1 MRYRL
6 DRLDAARA
14 LARRQNLCGA
24 RYPWMSGEDGSEQ
37 CESWDIGLCETH
49 ITADVA
55 YAADRYREITGDGTL
70 DGSLSQL
77 YLETARYWLSRFT
90 WEPDRNQYSSFF
102 VKGPDEYCGAAVN
115 NTFTNYLA
123 RHNVRLAL
131 RHAAMDG
138 GERGRL
144 KHFEEHVALL
154 YDPKRHLYLQD
165 ELFDR
170 LEPMP
175 DGHAQ
180 GEPLYKSVCFD
191 RMQRYRALKQADLV
205 QLMTMFPDDFSDGEK
220 RAVWDRYEPLTV
232 HDSSL
237 SFGIHALLAFRLG
250 LEKVGWRYFER
261 SLCFDLSDELGN
273 TGREGI
279 HMAALGASWQALVYG
294 ALGLWSD
301 GGQLRLSPRL
311 PPEIRGASL
320 CVYHRGRRLRLTIKD
335 GQGRIEKEE

>member
-1 MRYRL
+1 
-6 DRLDAARA
+6 
-14 LARRQNLCGA
+14 
-24 RYPWMSGEDGSEQ
+24 
-37 CESWDIGLCETH
+37 
-49 ITADVA
+49 
-55 YAADRYREITGDGTL
+55 
-70 DGSLSQL
+70 
-77 YLETARYWLSRFT
+77 
-90 WEPDRNQYSSFF
+90 
-102 VKGPDEYCGAAVN
+102 
-115 NTFTNYLA
+115 
-123 RHNVRLAL
+123 
-131 RHAAMDG
+131 
-138 GERGRL
+138 
-144 KHFEEHVALL
+144 
-154 YDPKRHLYLQD
+154 
-165 ELFDR
+165 
-170 LEPMP
+170 
-175 DGHAQ
+175 
-180 GEPLYKSVCFD
+180 
-191 RMQRYRALKQADLV
+191 
-205 QLMTMFPDDFSDGEK
+205 MTMFPDDFSDGEK

>member
-1 MRYRL
+1 MP
-6 DRLDAARA
+6 
-14 LARRQNLCGA
+14 RRIF
-24 RYPWMSGEDGSEQ
+24 GEDGSEQ

-70 DGSLSQL
+70 DGALSQM

-90 WEPDRNQYSSFF
+90 WEPGKNQYSSFF

-131 RHAAMDG
+131 RHAALDG
-138 GERGRL
+138 KERGRF

-154 YDPKRHLYLQD
+154 YDPQRSLYLQD

-170 LEPMP
+170 LEPLP
-175 DGHAQ
+175 SGHEQ

-205 QLMTMFPDDFSDGEK
+205 QLMVLFPEDFSDGEK

-250 LEKVGWRYFER
+250 LEEAGWRYFER
-261 SLCFDLSDELGN
+261 SLCFDLGDELGN

-301 GGQLRLSPRL
+301 GGELRLTPRL

-320 CVYHRGRRLRLTIKD
+320 CVYHRGRRLRLTVRD
-335 GQGRIEKEE
+335 GEGRIEQEG

>member
-1 MRYRL
+1 MDEAERERL
-6 DRLDAARA
+6 
-14 LARRQNLCGA
+14 Q
-24 RYPWMSGEDGSEQ
+24 
-37 CESWDIGLCETH
+37 
-49 ITADVA
+49 
-55 YAADRYREITGDGTL
+55 
-70 DGSLSQL
+70 
-77 YLETARYWLSRFT
+77 
-90 WEPDRNQYSSFF
+90 
-102 VKGPDEYCGAAVN
+102 
-115 NTFTNYLA
+115 
-123 RHNVRLAL
+123 
-131 RHAAMDG
+131 
-138 GERGRL
+138 
-144 KHFEEHVALL
+144 HFCEHVALL
-154 YDPKRHLYLQD
+154 YDPQRHLYLQD

-335 GQGRIEKEE
+335 GQGRIEKEG